1 MKDKDNKL
9 ILSALNESRIS
20 RANNPGFGSD
30 GNEPP
35 EDSEWSSEGLEELEP
50 HELVQ
55 FIGEALPKFL
65 QTHYDPEAY
74 DDIRRALYNAAYAI
88 NWELGPKG

>member
-1 MKDKDNKL
+1 
-9 ILSALNESRIS
+9 
-20 RANNPGFGSD
+20 
-30 GNEPP
+30 
-35 EDSEWSSEGLEELEP
+35 SSEGLEELEP

-55 FIGEALPKFL
+55 FIGESLPKFL

-88 NWELGPKG
+88 NWELGPSEGEKDEGEEDEHYEFEAPY